1 MTGPGASRSPAAGDQ
16 QQPAD
21 DVLPSAAARR
31 RDVRWWLGTAQ
42 DYGVYVFL
50 GVLVVYDLLG
60 TQGFDSASAF
70 RSLFIAAAP
79 LILVAI
85 GQSLAIGTQGI
96 DLSVGSN
103 MALASA
109 ILPLV
114 FGISVTSPF
123 EQRSAALAIAA
134 ALGATLLA
142 GLVSGLVIAYLDVN
156 PLIVTLGMQLAVRGV
171 AESLTSGNQIQ
182 VTDGTLGHLATGKV
196 VGIPL
201 MAVVFV
207 LLGLAAAA
215 LIRYTVFGRRLVA
228 IGGNRRASF
237 IAGIPT
243 RRVIFTVYA
252 LSGLLAGVA
261 GILES
266 AYLSSSDPGDIGQL
280 YELLAIA
287 AVVIGGTPLTGGR
300 VTIGGTVAGALILQ
314 LLSTTFVSHN
324 LQPATATMVEAVLI
338 VVAVYFQR
346 RRGN

>member
-1 MTGPGASRSPAAGDQ
+1 MTGPGSASVPAADDRKEPSGDA
-16 QQPAD
+16 P
-21 DVLPSAAARR
+21 PAARG
-31 RDVRWWLGTAQ
+31 RDVRWWLGAAQ

-50 GVLVVYDLLG
+50 AVLVVYDIIA
-60 TQGFDSASAF
+60 TQGFDNAAAF
-70 RSLFIAAAP
+70 RSLLVAAAP
-79 LILVAI
+79 LVLVAV
-85 GQSLAIGTQGI
+85 GEALAIGTQGI

-109 ILPLV
+109 VLPLV
-114 FGISVTSPF
+114 FGITITSPF

-134 ALGATLLA
+134 ALGVTLLA
-142 GLVSGLVIAYLDVN
+142 GLISGLIIAYLEVN
-156 PLIVTLGMQLAVRGV
+156 PLIATLGMQLAIRGV

-182 VTDGTLGHLATGKV
+182 ITDGTLGHVATGRV
-196 VGIPL
+196 LGIPL

-207 LLGLAAAA
+207 VLGLAAAA

-228 IGGNRRASF
+228 VGGNRRASF

-261 GILES
+261 GVLAS

-287 AVVIGGTPLTGGR
+287 SVVIGGTPLTGGR
-300 VTIGGTVAGALILQ
+300 VTIAGTVAGALILQ

-324 LQPATATMVEAVLI
+324 LQPTTATMVEAVLI

>member
-1 MTGPGASRSPAAGDQ
+1 MTGPRSAEIPAAGGQEDPSSQ
-16 QQPAD
+16 RPVPAG
-21 DVLPSAAARR
+21 RR
-31 RDVRWWLGTAQ
+31 RDVRWWLGAAQ

-50 GVLVVYDLLG
+50 VALVLYDSIA
-60 TQGFDSASAF
+60 TQGFDSAAAF
-70 RSLFIAAAP
+70 RRLLIAAAP
-79 LILVAI
+79 LVLVAV
-85 GQSLAIGTQGI
+85 GEALAIGTQGI

-109 ILPLV
+109 VLPLV
-114 FGISVTSPF
+114 FGITISNPL
-123 EQRSAALAIAA
+123 EQRSAGLAIAA

-142 GLVSGLVIAYLDVN
+142 GLVSGLIIAYLGVN
-156 PLIVTLGMQLAVRGV
+156 PLIATLGMQLAVRGV
-171 AESLTSGNQIQ
+171 AESLTAGNQIQ
-182 VTDGTLGHLATGKV
+182 LTDGTLGRLATSKV
-196 VGIPL
+196 IGIPL
-201 MAVVFV
+201 MAIVFV
-207 LLGLAAAA
+207 VLGLAAAV

-237 IAGIPT
+237 ISGIPT
-243 RRVIFTVYA
+243 RRVILTVYA
-252 LSGLLAGVA
+252 FSGLLAGVA
-261 GILES
+261 GILAS

-300 VTIGGTVAGALILQ
+300 VTIAGTVAGALILQ

-324 LQPATATMVEAVLI
+324 LQPTTATMVEAVLI

>member
-1 MTGPGASRSPAAGDQ
+1 MADPGSAPVPAADDRKEPSGD
-16 QQPAD
+16 A
-21 DVLPSAAARR
+21 LPPAARG
-31 RDVRWWLGTAQ
+31 RDVRWWLGVVQ

-50 GVLVVYDLLG
+50 VVLVVYDIIA
-60 TQGFDSASAF
+60 TQGFNSTSAF
-70 RSLFIAAAP
+70 RSLLIAAAP
-79 LILVAI
+79 LILVAL
-85 GQSLAIGTQGI
+85 GEALAIGTQGI

-109 ILPLV
+109 VLPVV
-114 FGISVTSPF
+114 FGITVTSPF
-123 EQRSAALAIAA
+123 EERSAALAIAA

-142 GLVSGLVIAYLDVN
+142 GVVSGVIIAYLGVN
-156 PLIVTLGMQLAVRGV
+156 PLIATLGMQLAVRGV
-171 AESLTSGNQIQ
+171 AESITSGNQIQ
-182 VTDGTLGHLATGKV
+182 ITDGTLGHLATGRV
-196 VGIPL
+196 LGVPV
-201 MAVVFV
+201 MAIVFV
-207 LLGLAAAA
+207 VLGLAAAI

-228 IGGNRRASF
+228 IGGNSRASF

-261 GILES
+261 GVLAS

-287 AVVIGGTPLTGGR
+287 AVVIGGTPLSGGR
-300 VTIGGTVAGALILQ
+300 VTIAGTVAGALILE

-324 LQPATATMVEAVLI
+324 LQPTTATMVEAVLI